1 MRGML
6 ASTPHLLAPEWAIQA
21 PDRLHLMGHPGRVVW
36 LTGLSGAGKSTL
48 ASALEA
54 SLHVQGI
61 HTAVLDGD
69 QLRLGLCRG
78 LGFSDE
84 DRHENVRRAAE
95 VAKLMCDAGLV
106 VLVSL
111 ISPLRAHRALARD
124 LIGTHRFTEVYV
136 NTPLSVCE
144 GRDPKGLYLKAR
156 QGLIQGMTGL
166 DSPYEPPEAPDVQ
179 ADGANP
185 DAAVVV
191 RLLAEAVLH
200 AMSAQQAAMKP

>member
-1 MRGML
+1 MY
-6 ASTPHLLAPEWAIQA
+6 ASTSHLLAPQWAVQPA
-21 PDRLHLMGHPGRVVW
+21 DRLRLMGHPGRVVW

-48 ASALEA
+48 ASGLEA
-54 SLHVQGI
+54 ALHAQGV

-69 QLRLGLCRG
+69 HLRLGLCHG

-95 VAKLMCDAGLV
+95 VAKLMCEAGLV
-106 VLVSL
+106 VLVCL

-124 LIGTHRFTEVYV
+124 LIGTERFTEVYV

-156 QGLIQGMTGL
+156 QGLIQRMTGL

-179 ADGANP
+179 ADGASA
-185 DAAVVV
+185 DTAAVVHT
-191 RLLAEAVLH
+191 LAEAVLH
-200 AMSAQQAAMKP
+200 ALGNPQP